1 MVDVK
6 ELCEDGYRL
15 AIQAVDLDK
24 IGSGD
29 AAAFFYIEAAEA
41 LLKAL
46 SYDPSLDVK
55 DKASQYIRRAEEL
68 RALEQQHDSS
78 GVPTFKSSQQKG
90 VERAEFLLKQ
100 ALHEDERGR
109 PNDALPLYTD
119 AAELCIG
126 TSSGLPDDDKLKKK
140 LQLLAKQA
148 IERAEAIKGIL
159 NIRQSNSATPGSSS
173 VIQSVQGL
181 SLSSNGESTPGS
193 STGEKRPHLTAK
205 ELEVLKKTSYI
216 NGKLFP
222 PWLDIDLKE
231 RFAYPDYYSD
241 KDGQLALSQKQR
253 ARFAKW
259 LRPSELCENPEMIY
273 AISSFSIKQTIVSD
287 CSFLASLAISAAY
300 ERNFKRSLITS
311 IIYPQNRAGKPVIN
325 PSGKY
330 MIKLRINGV
339 ARKVVVDDTLPV
351 GRDGELLCSYSNNRN
366 EMWVSLIEKAYLK
379 VMGGYDFPGSNS
391 SIDLHALT
399 GWIPE
404 RMSIKRNDS
413 KFNESMHFDRL
424 LNGLRK
430 GDCLI
435 TVATGPLSDS
445 DADRAGLVSTH
456 AYALLDMRK
465 IQGHRLLQL
474 KNPWSH
480 LRWKGKFS
488 ELDSTSWTPELQR
501 ALNYDRKSALQIDN
515 GVFWINWESLMQFFD
530 VIYMNWNPK
539 LFKYRFSLHSTW
551 TAAEGPK
558 KDVYNVGDNPQYKL
572 ELLSADQDTVVWI
585 LLTRHITQ
593 KDDFA
598 ENKEFITVHVYK
610 SDGGRI
616 FYPDN
621 PFLEGTKINSPF
633 YLAKLNAPKGTKR
646 FTLVVS
652 QYEKTNTI
660 HYTLKVFSSTEF
672 RLSPVPIPYTVEKQV
687 TGEWKGTLAGGCPNY
702 SSHSNNPVYRLQL
715 QTSSN
720 AETAEVLLKLRGP
733 KQFSVGVIIRSVDR
747 ASDGKPVYEAYSDTY
762 RPGFYV
768 QQLTKVPAGTYD
780 LIPSTF
786 YPGQEGPFILTI
798 AASCRIGLGRK

>member
-1 MVDVK
+1 MVDVT

-24 IGSGD
+24 IGSRE

-41 LLKAL
+41 LIKAL

-55 DKASQYIRRAEEL
+55 LKAEQYIRRAEEL
-68 RALEQQHDSS
+68 RALEAQASQQTT
-78 GVPTFKSSQQKG
+78 VPLKSSQQNG
-90 VERAEFLLKQ
+90 AERAEFLIKQ
-100 ALHEDERGR
+100 ALNEDERGR
-109 PNDALPLYTD
+109 IDDALPLYTD
-119 AAELCIG
+119 AAELCMK
-126 TSSGLPDDDKLKKK
+126 TSKSLLDDDNLKKK
-140 LQLLAKQA
+140 LHSLAKQA

-159 NIRQSNSATPGSSS
+159 SKKSSPSRPITHAMQNVSLNSKGDVTPG
-173 VIQSVQGL
+173 G
-181 SLSSNGESTPGS
+181 STADR
-193 STGEKRPHLTAK
+193 RPQLTAK
-205 ELEVLKKTSYI
+205 ELEVLKHTSYI
-216 NGKLFP
+216 NSKLFP
-222 PWLDIDLKE
+222 PWLDSDLKE

-241 KDGQLALSQKQR
+241 KDGRLTLSKKQKE
-253 ARFAKW
+253 RFSKW
-259 LRPSELCENPEMIY
+259 LRPTELCDNPEMIY

-300 ERNFKRSLITS
+300 ERNFKKSLITS

-330 MIKLRINGV
+330 MIKLRINGIS
-339 ARKVVVDDTLPV
+339 RKVIIDDTLPV
-351 GRDGELLCSYSNNRN
+351 GKNGELLCSYSNNRN

-404 RMSIKRNDS
+404 RMSIKRTDPA
-413 KFNESMHFDRL
+413 FNESMHFDRL
-424 LNGLRK
+424 MNGLRR

-435 TVATGPLSDS
+435 TMATGPMSES

-456 AYALLDMRK
+456 AYALLDIRE

-488 ELDSTSWTPELQR
+488 ELDSTNWTPELQR
-501 ALNYDRKSALQIDN
+501 ALNYDRKSALQFDN
-515 GVFWINWESLMQFFD
+515 GVFWINWESAMQFFD
-530 VIYMNWNPK
+530 VVYMNWNPK
-539 LFKYRFSLHSTW
+539 LFKYRYALHSTW
-551 TAAEGPK
+551 KALEGPK
-558 KDVYNVGDNPQYKL
+558 KDVYNMGDNPQYKL
-572 ELLSADQDTVVWI
+572 ELMSCDRDTVVWI

-610 SDGGRI
+610 SDGARVY
-616 FYPDN
+616 YPTD

-660 HYTLKVFSSTEF
+660 HYTVKVFSSTEF
-672 RLSPVPIPYTVEKQV
+672 RLSPVPVPYTVEKQV
-687 TGEWKGTLAGGCPNY
+687 TGEWKGKLAGGCPNY
-702 SSHSNNPVYRLQL
+702 PSHSNNPIYRLQL
-715 QTSSN
+715 KPSSST
-720 AETAEVLLKLRGP
+720 ETAEVLLKLRGP
-733 KQFSVGVIIRSVDR
+733 KQFSVGTNVRSVDR
-747 ASDGKPVYEAYSDTY
+747 ASDGRPVFKADSETY

-768 QQLTKVPAGTYD
+768 QQLSKMPAGVYEV
-780 LIPSTF
+780 IPSTF
-786 YPGQEGPFILTI
+786 YPGKEGPFILTV
-798 AASCRIGLGRK
+798 AASCKIALSRM

>member
-1 MVDVK
+1 MVDAK
-6 ELCEDGYRL
+6 ELCDDGYRL

-24 IGSGD
+24 IGSGN
-29 AAAFFYIEAAEA
+29 AAAFFYIEASEA
-41 LLKAL
+41 LIKAL
-46 SYDPSLDVK
+46 SYDPTLDVK
-55 DKASQYIRRAEEL
+55 DKASQYIRRAEAL
-68 RALEQQHDSS
+68 RALEQGLTTTPAS
-78 GVPTFKSSQQKG
+78 FKSSQQNG

-100 ALHEDERGR
+100 ALYEDERNR

-119 AAELCIG
+119 AAALCIK
-126 TSSGLPDDDKLKKK
+126 TSSGLPDDDDLKKK
-140 LQLLAKQA
+140 LHFRAKQA

-159 NIRQSNSATPGSSS
+159 RTSASGSTSITKA
-173 VIQSVQGL
+173 VKDL
-181 SLSSNGESTPGS
+181 SLRSTGESTPGG
-193 STGEKRPHLTAK
+193 STGDKRPHLTAK
-205 ELEVLKKTSYI
+205 ELDVLKKTSYI

-259 LRPSELCENPEMIY
+259 LRPTELCENPEMIY

-300 ERNFKRSLITS
+300 ERNFKQSLITS

-330 MIKLRINGV
+330 MIKLRVNGV
-339 ARKVVVDDTLPV
+339 SRKVIIDDTLPV

-404 RMSIKRNDS
+404 RTSIKRNNPA
-413 KFNESMHFDRL
+413 FNESMHFDRL
-424 LNGLRK
+424 LNGVRK

-435 TVATGPLSDS
+435 TVATGPMSES
-445 DADRAGLVSTH
+445 DADRAGLVPTH
-456 AYALLDMRK
+456 AYALLDIRK
-465 IQGHRLLQL
+465 VLGHRLLQL

-480 LRWKGKFS
+480 LRWKGMFS
-488 ELDSTSWTPELQR
+488 EMDSTNWTPELQR

-515 GVFWINWESLMQFFD
+515 GVFWISWECVMQFFD

-539 LFKYRFSLHSTW
+539 LFKYRFALHSTW

-558 KDVYNVGDNPQYKL
+558 KDVYNMGDNPQYKL
-572 ELLSADQDTVVWI
+572 ELLSGDSDAVVWI

-598 ENKEFITVHVYK
+598 ENKEFITVHVFK

-621 PFLEGTKINSPF
+621 PLLEGTKINSPF
-633 YLAKLNAPKGTKR
+633 YLAKLNAPKGTNR

-660 HYTLKVFSSTEF
+660 HYTIKVFSTTEF
-672 RLSPVPIPYTVEKQV
+672 RLSAVPVPYTVEKQV
-687 TGEWKGTLAGGCPNY
+687 NGEWRGNLAGGCPNY
-702 SSHSNNPVYRLQL
+702 SSHSSNPVYRLQVK
-715 QTSSN
+715 TSSPS
-720 AETAEVLLKLRGP
+720 ETAEVLLKLRGP
-733 KQFSVGVIIRSVDR
+733 KQFSVGAIFRSVDR
-747 ASDGKPVYEAYSDTY
+747 ASDGKPVYEAYSETY

-768 QQLTKVPAGTYD
+768 QQLARVPTGTYD
-780 LIPSTF
+780 VIPSTF

-798 AASCRIGLGRK
+798 AASCKIALARK

>member
-1 MVDVK
+1 M
-6 ELCEDGYRL
+6 
-15 AIQAVDLDK
+15 
-24 IGSGD
+24 
-29 AAAFFYIEAAEA
+29 
-41 LLKAL
+41 
-46 SYDPSLDVK
+46 
-55 DKASQYIRRAEEL
+55 
-68 RALEQQHDSS
+68 
-78 GVPTFKSSQQKG
+78 
-90 VERAEFLLKQ
+90 ERAEFLLKQ
-100 ALHEDERGR
+100 ALYEDERDR
-109 PNDALPLYTD
+109 PSDALPLYTD
-119 AAELCIG
+119 AAELCIK
-126 TSSGLPDDDKLKKK
+126 TSGSLSDGDNLKKK
-140 LQLLAKQA
+140 LHGLAKQA
-148 IERAEAIKGIL
+148 IERGEAIKAIL
-159 NIRQSNSATPGSSS
+159 RTKPGSAVSDS
-173 VIQSVQGL
+173 TSISRGVRDL
-181 SLSSNGESTPGS
+181 SLMSSGESTPGA

-205 ELEVLKKTSYI
+205 ELEVLKRTSYI

-231 RFAYPDYYSD
+231 RLAYPDCYSD
-241 KDGQLALSQKQR
+241 KDGQLALSQKQK

-259 LRPSELCENPEMIY
+259 LRPTELCENPEMIY

-300 ERNFKRSLITS
+300 ERNFKKTLITS
-311 IIYPQNRAGKPVIN
+311 IIYPQNRGGKPVIN

-339 ARKVVVDDTLPV
+339 SRKVIIDDTLPV

-404 RMSIKRNDS
+404 RMSIKRNNPT
-413 KFNESMHFDRL
+413 FNESMHFDRL
-424 LNGLRK
+424 LNGVRR
-430 GDCLI
+430 GDCLV
-435 TVATGPLSDS
+435 TVATGPMSES
-445 DADRAGLVSTH
+445 EADRAGLVPTH
-456 AYALLDMRK
+456 AYALLDIRK
-465 IQGHRLLQL
+465 IMGHRLLQL

-488 ELDSTSWTPELQR
+488 EMDSTGWTPELQR
-501 ALNYDRKSALQIDN
+501 ALNYDRKSAVQIDN
-515 GVFWINWESLMQFFD
+515 GVFWISWECVLQFFD

-551 TAAEGPK
+551 TAAEGPRR
-558 KDVYNVGDNPQYKL
+558 DAYNIGDNPQYKL
-572 ELLSADQDTVVWI
+572 ELLSSDSDAVVWI

-610 SDGGRI
+610 SDGRRV

-621 PFLEGTKINSPF
+621 PLLEGTKINSPF
-633 YLAKLNAPKGTKR
+633 YLAKLNAPKGTNR

-672 RLSPVPIPYTVEKQV
+672 RLSPVPVPYTVEKQV
-687 TGEWKGTLAGGCPNY
+687 TGEWSGKFAGGCPNY
-702 SSHSNNPVYRLQL
+702 SSHSNNPVYRLQIKM
-715 QTSSN
+715 TSPS
-720 AETAEVLLKLRGP
+720 ETAEVLLKLRGP
-733 KQFSVGVIIRSVDR
+733 KQFSVGATFRSVER
-747 ASDGKPVYEAYSDTY
+747 TSDGRPIYEAYSETY

-768 QQLTKVPAGTYD
+768 QQLTRVPTGTYD
-780 LIPSTF
+780 VIPSTF
-786 YPGQEGPFILTI
+786 HPGQEGPFILTI
-798 AASCRIGLGRK
+798 SASCKIALGKK

>member
-6 ELCEDGYRL
+6 ELCDDGYRL
-15 AIQAVDLDK
+15 AIQAVELDR
-24 IGSGD
+24 ISSGE

-41 LLKAL
+41 LLKAS

-55 DKASQYIRRAEEL
+55 IKAEQYIRRAEEL
-68 RALEQQHDSS
+68 RALEGHGDLKKIP
-78 GVPTFKSSQQKG
+78 VAIKSSQQNG
-90 VERAEFLLKQ
+90 AERAEFLIKH
-100 ALHEDERGR
+100 ALYEDERGR

-119 AAELCIG
+119 AAELCIK
-126 TSSGLPDDDKLKKK
+126 TSSSLLDDDNLKKK
-140 LQLLAKQA
+140 LHSLAMQA
-148 IERAEAIKGIL
+148 IERAEAIKGML
-159 NIRQSNSATPGSSS
+159 NKKPGSSAPATS
-173 VIQSVQGL
+173 VTQAVQNL
-181 SLSSNGESTPGS
+181 SLSSKGDVTSGGSTMD
-193 STGEKRPHLTAK
+193 KRPQLTAK
-205 ELEVLKKTSYI
+205 ELEVLKQTSYI

-241 KDGQLALSQKQR
+241 KDGQLPLSQKQR
-253 ARFAKW
+253 ARFSKW
-259 LRPSELCENPEMIY
+259 LRPSELCENPEMFY

-300 ERNFKRSLITS
+300 ERNFKKSLISS

-330 MIKLRINGV
+330 MIKLRINGIS
-339 ARKVVVDDTLPV
+339 RKVIIDDTLPV
-351 GRDGELLCSYSNNRN
+351 GRNSELLCSYSNNHN

-404 RMSIKRNDS
+404 RMSIKRNDPS
-413 KFNESMHFDRL
+413 FNESMHFDRL
-424 LNGLRK
+424 LNGLRN

-435 TVATGPLSDS
+435 TMATGPMSDS
-445 DADRAGLVSTH
+445 EADRAGLVPTH
-456 AYALLDMRK
+456 AYALLDIRK
-465 IQGHRLLQL
+465 VQRHRLLQL

-488 ELDSTSWTPELQR
+488 ELDSINWTPELQR
-501 ALNYDRKSALQIDN
+501 ALNYDRKSALQFDN
-515 GVFWINWESLMQFFD
+515 GVFWINWESALQFFD

-539 LFKYRFSLHSTW
+539 LFKYRFTLHSTW
-551 TAAEGPK
+551 KAMEGPK
-558 KDVYNVGDNPQYKL
+558 KDVYNIGDNPQYKL
-572 ELLSADQDTVVWI
+572 ELMSCDNDVVVWI

-616 FYPDN
+616 FYPSN

-633 YLAKLNAPKGTKR
+633 YLAKLNAPKGTTR

-652 QYEKTNTI
+652 QYEKTSTI
-660 HYTLKVFSSTEF
+660 HYTIKVFSSTEF
-672 RLSPVPIPYTVEKQV
+672 RLSPVPIPYTVEKQL
-687 TGEWKGTLAGGCPNY
+687 TGEWSGKLAGGCPNY
-702 SSHSNNPVYRLQL
+702 SSHSNNPVYCLQL
-715 QTSSN
+715 KPSSPT
-720 AETAEVLLKLRGP
+720 ETAELLLKLRGP
-733 KQFSVGVIIRSVDR
+733 KQFSVGAIIRSVER
-747 ASDGKPVYEAYSDTY
+747 ASDGKPVFEAYSDTY

-768 QQLTKVPAGTYD
+768 QQLSKVPSGTYEV
-780 LIPSTF
+780 IPSTF
-786 YPGQEGPFILTI
+786 YPGKEGPFILTI
-798 AASCRIGLGRK
+798 AASCKISLSRK

>member
-1 MVDVK
+1 MVDVT

-24 IGSGD
+24 MGSGG

-41 LLKAL
+41 LIKAL
-46 SYDPSLDVK
+46 SYDPSLEVR
-55 DKASQYIRRAEEL
+55 DKASQYVRRAEEL
-68 RALEQQHDSS
+68 RALEEGSS
-78 GVPTFKSSQQKG
+78 HAPTSFKTSQQNG

-109 PNDALPLYTD
+109 QIDALPLYTD
-119 AAELCIG
+119 AADLCIK
-126 TSSGLPDDDKLKKK
+126 TSSSLPDSDNLKKK
-140 LQLLAKQA
+140 LHGLAKQA
-148 IERAEAIKGIL
+148 IERAEAIKATL
-159 NIRQSNSATPGSSS
+159 STKPESAGSDSTTITRG
-173 VIQSVQGL
+173 VKDL
-181 SLSSNGESTPGS
+181 SLMSSGESTPGT
-193 STGEKRPHLTAK
+193 STGDKRPHLTVK
-205 ELEVLKKTSYI
+205 ELEVLKRTSYI

-231 RFAYPDYYSD
+231 RFAYPDCYSD
-241 KDGQLALSQKQR
+241 KDGQLALSQKQK
-253 ARFAKW
+253 ARFTKW
-259 LRPSELCENPEMIY
+259 LRPTELCENPEMIY

-300 ERNFKRSLITS
+300 ERNFKKTLITS

-339 ARKVVVDDTLPV
+339 SRKVIIDDTLPV

-404 RMSIKRNDS
+404 RMSIKRNNPT
-413 KFNESMHFDRL
+413 FNESMHFDRL
-424 LNGLRK
+424 LNGVRS
-430 GDCLI
+430 GDCLV
-435 TVATGPLSDS
+435 TVATGPMSES
-445 DADRAGLVSTH
+445 EADRAGLVPTH
-456 AYALLDMRK
+456 AYALLDIRK
-465 IQGHRLLQL
+465 VKGHRLLQL

-488 ELDSTSWTPELQR
+488 EMDSTSWTPELQR
-501 ALNYDRKSALQIDN
+501 ALNYDRKSAIQIDN
-515 GVFWINWESLMQFFD
+515 GVFWISWECVMQFFD

-551 TAAEGPK
+551 TSAEGPK
-558 KDVYNVGDNPQYKL
+558 KDVYNIGDNPQYKL
-572 ELLSADQDTVVWI
+572 ELLSSDRDTVVWI

-610 SDGGRI
+610 SDGGRV

-621 PFLEGTKINSPF
+621 PLLEGTKINSPF
-633 YLAKLNAPKGTKR
+633 YLAKLNAPKGTNR

-672 RLSPVPIPYTVEKQV
+672 RLSPVPVPYTVEKQV
-687 TGEWKGTLAGGCPNY
+687 TGEWRGKLAGGCPNF
-702 SSHSNNPVYRLQL
+702 SSHSNNPVYRLQIKAN
-715 QTSSN
+715 SPS
-720 AETAEVLLKLRGP
+720 ETAEVLLKLRGP
-733 KQFSVGVIIRSVDR
+733 KQFSVGAIFRSVEL
-747 ASDGKPVYEAYSDTY
+747 ASDGRPIYEAYSETY

-768 QQLTKVPAGTYD
+768 QQLTRVPTGTYD
-780 LIPSTF
+780 VIPSTF
-786 YPGQEGPFILTI
+786 HPGQEGPFILTI
-798 AASCRIGLGRK
+798 SASCKMALGKK